1 MGKRILITML
11 LALLLVV
18 GPLMAADDAV
28 EDAVDKAVEKAVEK
42 DEEKSLEPAEQI
54 ALIKA
59 VSPSL
64 VRVEFTAKFD
74 KGKAA
79 PGCERAI
86 REERAVE
93 RTGYLLS
100 PTLVITDDITVHP
113 RFIKRLFVTY
123 KSEQVD
129 AVVKAYSKDTHAIL
143 LELAKPLTEAKPLV
157 FDAKAEEPYYAINYG
172 RYGSTL
178 TKRVWSLKLPSVYT
192 TERNRQY
199 RAGPSGCLI
208 VEKTGKPVAISFAS
222 RWPVDDSWKGSPLK
236 WPMLPAKDM
245 KKSLAN
251 VQKNAEQGLM
261 RVTLNFRSP
270 KKRSDMGRYGGD
282 ESKTEINTTGA
293 LIDKNSVLVL
303 TNMLPKVTARLERIT
318 VHPQKG
324 EPISAKFKCTMK
336 DYGGFVVTLE
346 KPLTGPV
353 KLLKKKDIRDYRN
366 QLLLSAE
373 IIIQGKK
380 RVAYYKHYRINSF
393 DMGWKRHIYPQ
404 AGWGSGGDFFFDLN
418 GTLLALPIARREKVS
433 VKRWGGSG
441 ATLTS
446 TSYLTEVL
454 GDLKNKKNIDVT
466 NVPLTEE
473 EENRLAWLGVELQGL
488 NTELA
493 RINNVSDLTNDG
505 STGAMVSYVYPGSP
519 ADRAGIKAGVVMLRI
534 HGEDQPKPI
543 EVRVDSYAFAGRGF
557 RWEWLD
563 RISEQDYDRIP
574 RPWPSRENTVTRAL
588 TDLGFGK
595 KYQVE
600 FFIDEKI
607 VKKDFKVVVSPP
619 HYDTAKRYKSKV
631 LGLTVRNL
639 TYELQRYFQKKPGE
653 AGVIV
658 SKIEPGSKVSVRGLK
673 PYEII
678 THVNGKEVAN
688 VKEFERLIKGQA
700 ELQLLVKRMTRG
712 RTIKITLSQ
721 PTTKP
726 AETTRPAET
735 EKTEATKKPLEK

>member
-1 MGKRILITML
+1 MDKRILITML
-11 LALLLVV
+11 LVLLLV
-18 GPLMAADDAV
+18 GPLTAAD
-28 EDAVDKAVEKAVEK
+28 EDAKK
-42 DEEKSLEPAEQI
+42 DEDKSLEPAEQI

-59 VSPSL
+59 VSDSL

-74 KGKAA
+74 KGEAA
-79 PGCERAI
+79 SGCEQAI

-123 KSEQVD
+123 KSEQVN
-129 AVVKAYSKDTHAIL
+129 AVVKAYAKDTHAIL
-143 LELAKPLTEAKPLV
+143 LELAKPLTEAKPLA

-178 TKRVWSLKLPSVYT
+178 TKRIWSLKLPSVYT

-199 RAGPSGCLI
+199 RAGPAGCL
-208 VEKTGKPVAISFAS
+208 VVDKTGKPVAISFAS

-245 KKSLAN
+245 KNSLAD
-251 VQKNAEQGLM
+251 VRKIAEQGLM

-270 KKRSDMGRYGGD
+270 RKKSGRGYYGGD
-282 ESKTEINTTGA
+282 ENKTEINTTGV

-303 TNMLPKVTARLERIT
+303 TNILPKVTARLERVT

-336 DYGGFVVTLE
+336 DYGGFIVTLE
-346 KPLTGPV
+346 KPLGKPV

-366 QLLLSAE
+366 KLLLSAE

-380 RVAYYKHYRINSF
+380 RVAYYKHYRIDSF
-393 DMGWKRHIYPQ
+393 GMGWKRHIYPQ
-404 AGWGSGGDFFFDLN
+404 AGWGSEGDFFFDLD

-433 VKRWGGSG
+433 VKGRYGGGG

-454 GDLKNKKNIDVT
+454 GDLKKNIDVT

-493 RINNVSDLTNDG
+493 RINNVSELTNDG
-505 STGAMVSYVYPGSP
+505 STGALVSYVYPGSP
-519 ADRAGIKAGVVMLRI
+519 ADKAGIKAGLIMLRI

-543 EVRVDSYAFAGRGF
+543 EVRVDAYAFAGRAF
-557 RWEWLD
+557 PWDKLD
-563 RISEQDYDRIP
+563 GVPEQYYEHIP
-574 RPWPSRENTVTRAL
+574 RPWPTRENNTTRAL
-588 TDLGFGK
+588 TDMGFGK

-600 FFIDEKI
+600 FFIDGKV

-619 HYDTAKRYKSKV
+619 HYDTAKRHKSKP

-639 TYELQRYFQKKPGE
+639 TYELQRYFQKKPGD

-658 SKIEPGSKVSVRGLK
+658 SKIEPGSKASVSGLK

-688 VKEFERLIKGQA
+688 VKEFENLIKDQV

-712 RTIKITLSQ
+712 RTIKIKLSQ
-721 PTTKP
+721 TTTEP
-726 AETTRPAET
+726 AIT
-735 EKTEATKKPLEK
+735 EPVEK

>member
-1 MGKRILITML
+1 MDKRILITML
-11 LALLLVV
+11 LVLLLV
-18 GPLMAADDAV
+18 GPLT
-28 EDAVDKAVEKAVEK
+28 AVDDAVEK
-42 DEEKSLEPAEQI
+42 DEEKPLEPAEQV

-59 VSPSL
+59 VSASL

-74 KGKAA
+74 KGEAA

-129 AVVKAYSKDTHAIL
+129 AVVKAYAKDTQAIL

-178 TKRVWSLKLPSVYT
+178 TKRIWSLKLPSVYT

-199 RAGPSGCLI
+199 RVGPSGCLV

-251 VQKNAEQGLM
+251 VRKIAEQGLM

-270 KKRSDMGRYGGD
+270 KKRSDRGYYGGD

-336 DYGGFVVTLE
+336 DYGGFIVTLE
-346 KPLTGPV
+346 KPLRKPV

-366 QLLLSAE
+366 KLLLSAE

-433 VKRWGGSG
+433 VKARWGGGGG

-446 TSYLTEVL
+446 TSYLAEVL

-493 RINNVSDLTNDG
+493 RINNVSELTNDG

-519 ADRAGIKAGVVMLRI
+519 ADKAGIKAGIIMLRI

-543 EVRVDSYAFAGRGF
+543 EVQVQPSRFAGRPF
-557 RWEWLD
+557 PWDELD
-563 RISEQDYDRIP
+563 AIPEQYYDRIR
-574 RPWPSRENTVTRAL
+574 RPWPSRENNITRTL
-588 TDLGFGK
+588 TDMGFGK

-600 FFIDEKI
+600 FFIDGKI
-607 VKKDFKVVVSPP
+607 VKKDFRVIASPP
-619 HYDTAKRYKSKV
+619 HYDTAKRYKSKL
-631 LGLTVRNL
+631 LGLTVKDL
-639 TYELQRYFQKKPGE
+639 TYELRRYFQKKPGD

-678 THVNGKEVAN
+678 THVNGKEVSG
-688 VKEFERLIKGQA
+688 VKEFERLIKDQA
-700 ELQLLVKRMTRG
+700 ELQMLVKRMTRG
-712 RTIKITLSQ
+712 RTIKITLSP

-726 AETTRPAET
+726 ATT
-735 EKTEATKKPLEK
+735 EKPEATKKPADK